1 MITRFSDQMPPV
13 DTGLSKLLVQIA
25 GDQKITKT
33 MSDATLHTLQ
43 AHLKGRQ
50 QDHVMDIGQTSP
62 TYERRQ
68 EPLPENS
75 VIDHEA
81 DVSQPASS
89 SCSCLDDDSVLTAR
103 LRQPRQDYPCL
114 IMAKKLSPGTSALGS
129 NRLAKC
135 SDTEDLPAPGG
146 PVITIRSRRFRGKG
160 HRTRYANLRLG
171 RPWRARVSVGW
182 IVL

>member
-50 QDHVMDIGQTSP
+50 QDHVMDTRQTGP
-62 TYERRQ
+62 TYECRQ
-68 EPLPENS
+68 QPWPENS

-81 DVSQPASS
+81 DVSQSASC

-103 LRQPRQDYPCL
+103 LRQPRQDVSLFDHGEEAVAGDERAGLEP
-114 IMAKKLSPGTSALGS
+114 IGQ
-129 NRLAKC
+129 
-135 SDTEDLPAPGG
+135 
-146 PVITIRSRRFRGKG
+146 V
-160 HRTRYANLRLG
+160 LRH
-171 RPWRARVSVGW
+171 
-182 IVL
+182 